1 MNSGFI
7 FLFLTYFIFLSSCR
21 YSHYNPQ
28 NNQLKAIFIDRIE
41 NLSFA
46 PQVGSLLRN
55 KIREHIIKRGRYKL
69 VSQIQ
74 KSDLVLKLTFKN
86 YLKTPEFYS
95 PKDTI
100 LASGVSLNLEVVLN
114 LFNKDGDTLIRDYV
128 IKEGSSLL
136 RQNSLSIPSDRQTLV
151 SLSDACAK
159 TISIQL
165 ENYIW

>member
-1 MNSGFI
+1 M
-7 FLFLTYFIFLSSCR
+7 
-21 YSHYNPQ
+21 
-28 NNQLKAIFIDRIE
+28 
-41 NLSFA
+41 
-46 PQVGSLLRN
+46 
-55 KIREHIIKRGRYKL
+55 

-86 YLKTPEFYS
+86 YQKTPEFYS

-136 RQNSLSIPSDRQTLV
+136 RQNSLGIPSDRQTLV

-159 TISIQL
+159 SISIQL
-165 ENYIW
+165 ENYSW